1 MEVPVIIID
10 AKVLSRSQQ
19 SLTDSTKY
27 EDDTVAST
35 HSDIEKTLKRYRHY
49 LSLDVI

>member
-27 EDDTVAST
+27 EDDAVAST
-35 HSDIEKTLKRYRHY
+35 HSDIEKPLKRCRQY
-49 LSLDVI
+49 LILYVI